1 MSIRTV
7 IGRCVMPREIFH
19 AAMWKK
25 ETEFLDD
32 EQYEVCISP
41 FVRKANAL
49 QIHLAALCNGQVL
62 NFSGLNESMKQERIR
77 IYLDELHKRLTNIV
91 EKLFMWADEDEHE
104 LVISYGYADSRKK
117 ENIGATNLRLV
128 LMLKDSLPMQREEEL
143 SVRKRLKGELLNWM
157 EEVRHD
163 VQVDQHATYEK
174 DYHAILAA
182 DLLPHE
188 KENTDIL
195 NTMTII
201 SVAILF
207 VSFFI
212 MDYFFCQVIALVVA
226 GYTGYRSFQ
235 KQKYVCM
242 SICIAVALVALLFC
256 FITYKELQS
265 SMQGIDFGVPGSKQ

>member
-7 IGRCVMPREIFH
+7 IGRCVMPRDIFH

-25 ETEFLDD
+25 DTEFLDD

-49 QIHLAALCNGQVL
+49 QIHLAALCDGQVL
-62 NFSGLNESMKQERIR
+62 RFSGLNETMKQDRIR
-77 IYLDELHKRLTNIV
+77 IYLDELQKRLSNIV
-91 EKLFMWADEDEHE
+91 EKLFMWPDDGEHE
-104 LVISYGYADSRKK
+104 LVISYGYADAKK
-117 ENIGATNLRLV
+117 RENICATNMRIV

-143 SVRKRLKGELLNWM
+143 LVRKRLKGELLNWM

-163 VQVDQHATYEK
+163 VQVDQRAAYEK
-174 DYHAILAA
+174 DYRAILAA

-212 MDYFFCQVIALVVA
+212 IDYFFCQVVALVVA
-226 GYTGYRSFQ
+226 GYTAYRSFQ
-235 KQKYVCM
+235 KQKYVSM
-242 SICIAVALVALLFC
+242 GICIAVAVVAMLLC
-256 FITYKELQS
+256 FIAYKELSS
-265 SMQGIDFGVPGSKQ
+265 SMQGVDLGLSTPKK